1 MKFFTTGEVAKILDL
16 PGARVR
22 SFVRAGFL
30 APSRGRRKQLEFTF
44 QDLLLLKTAK
54 GLLSS
59 RVPAKNVLR
68 MLSSLNRQLPDDCH
82 RSTIK
87 IYADGRRV
95 VECDGRFIW
104 HPESG

>member
-30 APSRGRRKQLEFTF
+30 APSRGQRKQLEFTF

-59 RVPAKNVLR
+59 RVPPK
-68 MLSSLNRQLPDDCH
+68 
-82 RSTIK
+82 K
-87 IYADGRRV
+87 
-95 VECDGRFIW
+95 
-104 HPESG
+104 